1 MGMAEVFQCEV
12 AHHAVKRVKANPSQ
26 TKLNREHRW
35 DNVAG
40 IFELKYP
47 EQLAG
52 KHVLLLDDTLTTG
65 ATLESCG
72 QTVLLAS
79 DVKLSVVTLAIAR

>member
-1 MGMAEVFQCEV
+1 MANVLRCEI
-12 AHHAVKRVKANPSQ
+12 AHTAVKRVVANTSQ
-26 TKLNREHRW
+26 TKLNRERRW

-40 IFELKYP
+40 IFQLKKP
-47 EQLAG
+47 EQFAG

-72 QTVLLAS
+72 HTILEAA
-79 DVKLSVVTLAIAR
+79 DVKLSIATLAIAR